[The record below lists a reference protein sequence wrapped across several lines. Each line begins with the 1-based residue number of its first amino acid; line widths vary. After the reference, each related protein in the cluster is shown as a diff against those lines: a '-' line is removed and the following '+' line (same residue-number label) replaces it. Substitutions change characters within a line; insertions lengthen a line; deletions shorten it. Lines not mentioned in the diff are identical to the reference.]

1 MDVTTS
7 WALAQYYRNRIL
19 TGSWFVNK
27 GIRVQTVA
35 GV

>member
-27 GIRVQTVA
+27 GVPVQTVER
-35 GV
+35 V